1 MEPEDALQE
10 FKELFAMTS
19 AEEQR
24 IMQILGR
31 LWQSPDGVTDITK
44 TTGRVDPP
52 PIRYTIP
59 NAYV

>member
-10 FKELFAMTS
+10 FKEIFAMTS

-24 IMQILGR
+24 ITQILGQ
-31 LWQSPDGVTDITK
+31 LWESEDDVIDIADMTH
-44 TTGRVDPP
+44 RVDPP

-59 NAYV
+59 KIYV